1 MGDFDYDMVVVGS
14 GPAGQKAAVQATK
27 LGKSVAAIERL
38 PDIGGVSVNTG
49 TASKTL
55 REAVLHLTGL
65 RERAVYGQSY
75 AVKEH
80 ITMSDLMLRTRHVMQ
95 QQAQVLRSQLS
106 RNDIDIIHAS
116 GSFVDRTH

>member
-1 MGDFDYDMVVVGS
+1 MHDFDYDMVVIGS
-14 GPAGQKAAVQATK
+14 GPAGQRAAVQACK
-27 LGKSVAAIERL
+27 LGKSVAVIERL

-65 RERAVYGQSY
+65 RERASYGQSY

-80 ITMSDLMLRTRHVMQ
+80 ITMSDLMVRTRHVMQ
-95 QQAQVLRSQLS
+95 QQAHVLRSQLS
-106 RNDIDIIHAS
+106 RNDIDMIHAS
-116 GSFVDRTH
+116 GSTCASEA